1 MINHMEYNKGE
12 IIMEEI
18 KVNLDNLTNEER
30 ETLLKLVEKGNKKN
44 KKRERFKVYCCIDND
59 GNIVYLNDYYSNN
72 NNDDD
77 DDGTYYN
84 EFHYRFG
91 NYFQTKEEAEFARK
105 KQLVYQKLKDYAL
118 EHNTEEIDWDNYNQL
133 KWIIRY
139 EKDYKEIRYSWITDT
154 FYINQIYFTSEKIAR
169 DAVKEIGEDNIKKYL
184 FGVNE

>member
-1 MINHMEYNKGE
+1 
-12 IIMEEI
+12 MEEI

-30 ETLLKLVEKGNKKN
+30 ETLLKLVEKGNKTN
-44 KKRERFKVYCCIDND
+44 KKRERLEIYCCIGSD
-59 GNIVYLNDYYSNN
+59 GGIVYQNDDYSNN
-72 NNDDD
+72 NDNDDNKQ
-77 DDGTYYN
+77 YN

-91 NYFQTKEEAEFARK
+91 NYFQTKEEAEFARE
-105 KQLVYQKLKDYAL
+105 KQLIYQKLKDYAL
-118 EHNTEEIDWDNYNQL
+118 EHNEEIDWNNYNQL

-184 FGVNE
+184 FGVEE